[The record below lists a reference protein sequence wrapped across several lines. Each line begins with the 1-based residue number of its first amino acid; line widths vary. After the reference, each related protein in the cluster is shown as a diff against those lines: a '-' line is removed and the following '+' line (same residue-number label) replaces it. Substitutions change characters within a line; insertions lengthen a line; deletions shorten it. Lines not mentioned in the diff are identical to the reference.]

1 MGIESNEEIDLV
13 VFSQGAH
20 KYFFS
25 LSLSFEI
32 LKATLAKGPGSNFLG
47 TNLD

>member
-32 LKATLAKGPGSNFLG
+32 LKAHFSQGSRVKFLG

>member
-1 MGIESNEEIDLV
+1 MGIESNEIINLV
-13 VFSQGAH
+13 VFSQGH

-32 LKATLAKGPGSNFLG
+32 LKPTLAKGPGSNFLG
-47 TNLD
+47 TI